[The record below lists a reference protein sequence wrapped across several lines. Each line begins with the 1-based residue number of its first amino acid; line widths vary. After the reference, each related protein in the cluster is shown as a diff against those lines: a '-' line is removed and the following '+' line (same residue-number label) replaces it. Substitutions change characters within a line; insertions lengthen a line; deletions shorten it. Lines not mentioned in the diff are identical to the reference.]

1 MKELITYITKTLVD
15 QPSQVDVT
23 LTEGNQATVY
33 VLKVAPE
40 DIGKVIGKQGRTAQ
54 ALRMILRAASG
65 REKKKTF
72 LEILE

>member
-15 QPSQVDVT
+15 RPSQVDVT